1 MQTDPRRI
9 LSAVQDVSTTLGQW
23 TMGSI
28 QVGQDI
34 SQAQAQAS
42 ESSSTSRTRSN
53 QVFNQAFDLE
63 TQLGERLDQAEESL
77 LKAKDQLKQTEE
89 VANRANE
96 LTRICEAETAKWSDQ
111 LAQATQW
118 AAQLQMRL
126 HAADAQ
132 VQQLNAALQQ
142 INYQV
147 SAAADALRR
156 CQADPEMTNCSG
168 SANQLQNAQMAATKA
183 EQALVAA
190 QGEARDLRANLA
202 LAVARVDCC
211 RDAVSTCNNAS
222 SKGEV
227 ALQQTSEASK
237 QVTLGVDSVRVG
249 RDRMEEARGTARD
262 ALAPAGDAVR
272 CSRNAESQAAVGQQ
286 ALARVMAAQQ
296 SAVALSTNAQHD
308 LERRSDALRNF
319 DTEAHVS

>member
-96 LTRICEAETAKWSDQ
+96 PHQDLRGRNREMVGSARPSNPMGCAIANAAPRCRCAGSATQRRPAADQ
-111 LAQATQW
+111 LPGV
-118 AAQLQMRL
+118 RC
-126 HAADAQ
+126 
-132 VQQLNAALQQ
+132 
-142 INYQV
+142 
-147 SAAADALRR
+147 RR
-156 CQADPEMTNCSG
+156 CAASMPGGSGDDQLFWIRKPAPECPN
-168 SANQLQNAQMAATKA
+168 
-183 EQALVAA
+183 
-190 QGEARDLRANLA
+190 
-202 LAVARVDCC
+202 
-211 RDAVSTCNNAS
+211 
-222 SKGEV
+222 
-227 ALQQTSEASK
+227 
-237 QVTLGVDSVRVG
+237 G
-249 RDRMEEARGTARD
+249 RHEG
-262 ALAPAGDAVR
+262 
-272 CSRNAESQAAVGQQ
+272 
-286 ALARVMAAQQ
+286 
-296 SAVALSTNAQHD
+296 
-308 LERRSDALRNF
+308 
-319 DTEAHVS
+319 